1 MRIAL
6 KDTLTVSEITSY
18 IKQLVD
24 GDEVLSYA
32 AVSGEISN
40 FKAHYASGHLYF
52 SLKDEGAQMKAV
64 MFRSAAATLD
74 FEPKDGE
81 AVKAYGRISVYP
93 QGGQYQLYVTRL
105 VRDGAG
111 SLWQQYE
118 RLKKQLEAEGL
129 FEESRKKP
137 LPRFPRRVGVITSKT
152 GAAVRDIIS
161 VMTRRW
167 PLAEIVFC
175 GASVQGT
182 EAPAELRRALALMI
196 EKGKVDTVIIGR
208 GGGSIEDLW
217 AFNDEMLVRDIAT
230 CPIPIISAV
239 GHETDFTLSDFAADV
254 RAPTPSAAAELAV
267 PDRAE
272 YTARL
277 AALDSSMKNS
287 FISRIS
293 DLRQYIDSLAGRG
306 VMRSPLGSIEWR
318 RKELESIHR
327 LLMSRMEKIK
337 TQKNARLTALVS
349 GLNALSPLNVIDRGY
364 VLASD
369 GEGRT
374 VQGAGSL
381 KAGDELILRFADGI
395 AEATVTNTELF
406 YGDEKNG

>member
-1 MRIAL
+1 M
-6 KDTLTVSEITSY
+6 DTTLTVSEITAY

-24 GDEVLSYA
+24 SDEVLSFA

-52 SLKDEGAQMKAV
+52 SLKDEGAQIKAV

-93 QGGQYQLYVTRL
+93 QGGQYQLYCTRL

-129 FEESRKKP
+129 FDEGRKRP
-137 LPRFPRRVGVITSKT
+137 LPRFPRRVGVITSRT

-161 VMTRRW
+161 VLTRR
-167 PLAEIVFC
+167 PMTEIVFC
-175 GASVQGT
+175 GASVQGV
-182 EAPAELRRALALMI
+182 EAPTELRRALRLMA
-196 EKGKVDTVIIGR
+196 EKGCVDSIIIGR

-217 AFNDEMLVRDIAT
+217 AFNDEMLVRDIAA
-230 CPIPIISAV
+230 CPVPVISAV
-239 GHETDFTLSDFAADV
+239 GHETDFTLCDFAADV

-272 YTARL
+272 YVSLVNTLDAR
-277 AALDSSMKNS
+277 MKNALL
-287 FISRIS
+287 SRIS
-293 DLRQYIDSLAGRG
+293 DMRLYVDSIASRG
-306 VMRSPLGSIEWR
+306 VMRSPLVSIER
-318 RKELESIHR
+318 RRSELDGKKQ
-327 LLMSRMEKIK
+327 LLISRMNAIR
-337 TQKNARLTALVS
+337 TQKKSSLLTLAS
-349 GLNALSPLNVIDRGY
+349 GLNAMSPLNVLDRGY
-364 VLASD
+364 VFASD
-369 GEGRT
+369 TDGRA
-374 VQGAGSL
+374 VQSVKDVSIGQRLS
-381 KAGDELILRFADGI
+381 LRFGDGI
-395 AEATVTNTELF
+395 ADAEIENIKQF
-406 YGDEKNG
+406 NGDN